1 MAQTTFQGPVKSING
16 FIGAG
21 VGNVVSLTA
30 DTTLTVA
37 DHAGR
42 ILTCNDADGKFTL
55 PTIDATADANGT
67 GPGNDPNNTNNL
79 GATFTF
85 IIETAATDLDVKTD
99 GTDKFVGGAYIGID
113 DSAAG
118 KTFISGATNDVITL
132 NGTTQ
137 GGLAGSI
144 IKCTAMADNKYHVEA
159 QLLGSGTLVTPFAD
173 A

>member
-67 GPGNDPNNTNNL
+67 GPGNDPNNTNNV

-85 IIETAATDLDVKTD
+85 VVETAATDMDIKTD
-99 GTDKFVGGAYIGID
+99 GTDKFVGGVYIGVNN
-113 DSAAG
+113 ATG

-132 NGTTQ
+132 DGST
-137 GGLAGSI
+137 GGGIAGSI
-144 IKCTAMADNKYHVEA
+144 IRCTAIADNKYAVEGI
-159 QLLGSGTLVTPFAD
+159 LLGSGTLATPFAD

>member
-85 IIETAATDLDVKTD
+85 VVETAATDMDIKTD
-99 GTDKFVGGAYIGID
+99 GTDKFVGGVYIGVNN
-113 DSAAG
+113 ATG

-132 NGTTQ
+132 DGST
-137 GGLAGSI
+137 GGGIAGSI
-144 IKCTAMADNKYHVEA
+144 IRCTAIADNKYAVEGI
-159 QLLGSGTLVTPFAD
+159 LLGSGNLATPFAD

>member
-85 IIETAATDLDVKTD
+85 VVETAATDMDIKTD
-99 GTDKFVGGAYIGID
+99 GTDKFVGGVYIGVNN
-113 DSAAG
+113 ATG

-132 NGTTQ
+132 DGST
-137 GGLAGSI
+137 GGGIAGSI
-144 IKCTAMADNKYHVEA
+144 IRCTAIADNKYAVEGI
-159 QLLGSGTLVTPFAD
+159 LLGSGTLATPFAD

>member
-55 PTIDATADANGT
+55 PTIIPTADANGT
-67 GPGNDPNNTNNL
+67 GPGNDINNTNNL

-85 IIETAATDLDVKTD
+85 VVETAATDMDVLTD
-99 GTDKFVGGAYIGID
+99 GTDKFVGGAYVGID
-113 DSAAG
+113 DSAGG
-118 KTFISGATNDVITL
+118 KTFISAAANDVMTL
-132 NGTTQ
+132 NGSTK
-137 GGLAGSI
+137 GGLVGSV

-159 QLLGSGTLVTPFAD
+159 QLLGSGTLVTPFANS
-173 A
+173 

>member
-85 IIETAATDLDVKTD
+85 IVETAATDMDIKTD
-99 GTDKFVGGAYIGID
+99 GTDKFVGGLYIGVNN
-113 DSAAG
+113 ATG
-118 KTFISGATNDVITL
+118 KTFISGASNDVITL
-132 NGTTQ
+132 DGST
-137 GGLAGSI
+137 GGGIAGSI
-144 IKCTAMADNKYHVEA
+144 IRCTAMADNKYAVEGI
-159 QLLGSGTLVTPFAD
+159 LLGSGTLATPFAD

>member
-55 PTIDATADANGT
+55 PTIIATADANGT
-67 GPGNDPNNTNNL
+67 GPGNDPNNTNNV

-85 IIETAATDLDVKTD
+85 IVDTAATDMDVLTD
-99 GTDKFVGGAYIGID
+99 GTDKFVGGAYIGVD
-113 DSAAG
+113 DATG
-118 KTFISGATNDVITL
+118 KTFISAAANDVMTL
-132 NGTTQ
+132 NGSTK

-159 QLLGSGTLVTPFAD
+159 QLLGSGTLVTPFAN

>member
-55 PTIDATADANGT
+55 PTIIPTADANGT

-85 IIETAATDLDVKTD
+85 IVETAATDMDIKTD
-99 GTDKFVGGAYIGID
+99 GTDKFVGGLYIGVNN
-113 DSAAG
+113 ATG
-118 KTFISGATNDVITL
+118 KTFISGASNDVITL
-132 NGTTQ
+132 DGST
-137 GGLAGSI
+137 GGGIAGSI
-144 IKCTAMADNKYHVEA
+144 IKCTAMADNKYAVEGI
-159 QLLGSGTLVTPFAD
+159 LLGSGTLATPFAD

>member
-55 PTIDATADANGT
+55 PTIIPTADANGT
-67 GPGNDPNNTNNL
+67 GPGNDINNTNNL

-85 IIETAATDLDVKTD
+85 IVETAATDLDVLTD
-99 GTDKFVGGAYIGID
+99 GTDKFVGGAYTGID

-118 KTFISGATNDVITL
+118 KTFISAAANDVITL
-132 NGTTQ
+132 NGSTK

-144 IKCTAMADNKYHVEA
+144 IKCTVIANDKYHVEA
-159 QLLGSGTLVTPFAD
+159 QLLGSGTLVTPFANS
-173 A
+173 

>member
-55 PTIDATADANGT
+55 PTIIPTADANGT
-67 GPGNDPNNTNNL
+67 GPGNDINNTNNL

-85 IIETAATDLDVKTD
+85 IVETAATDMDVLTD
-99 GTDKFVGGAYIGID
+99 GTDKFVGGAYIGVD
-113 DSAAG
+113 DAAG
-118 KTFISGATNDVITL
+118 KTFISAAANDVITL
-132 NGTTQ
+132 NGSTK
-137 GGLAGSI
+137 GGLAGSV

-159 QLLGSGTLVTPFAD
+159 QLLGSGTLVTPFANS
-173 A
+173 

>member
-55 PTIDATADANGT
+55 PTIIPTADANGT
-67 GPGNDPNNTNNL
+67 GPGNDINNTNNL

-85 IIETAATDLDVKTD
+85 IVETAATDMDVLTD
-99 GTDKFVGGAYIGID
+99 GTDKFVGGGYIGVD
-113 DSAAG
+113 DDAG
-118 KTFISGATNDVITL
+118 KTFISAAANDVITL
-132 NGTTQ
+132 NGSTK

-144 IKCTAMADNKYHVEA
+144 IKCTVMADDKYHVEA
-159 QLLGSGTLVTPFAD
+159 QLLGSGTLVTPFANS
-173 A
+173 